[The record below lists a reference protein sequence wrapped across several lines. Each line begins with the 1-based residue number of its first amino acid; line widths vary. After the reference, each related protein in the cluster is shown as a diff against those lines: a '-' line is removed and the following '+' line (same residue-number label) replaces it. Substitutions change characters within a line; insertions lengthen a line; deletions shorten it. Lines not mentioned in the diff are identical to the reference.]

1 MSSRPLT
8 TRMGA
13 RFGEERVVKLTM
25 VGGAG
30 RVGSTTLFQLLLDGG
45 IQELVV
51 LDIMKEA
58 AEGEVLDLKHGM
70 ALSHRCVIRAGDY
83 DASEGSDIV
92 VITAGIPR
100 QPGETRLD
108 LLRKNVDLMKGVL
121 EQVTK
126 YNPGAFIIMVA
137 NPVDVL
143 TYQAITTTGLP
154 IEKVLGTGTLL
165 DTTRFRSLLGDRLG
179 VSPDQ
184 VYAYMLGEHGDSQAP
199 VTSTAT
205 VAGIP
210 LRQFPGYS
218 DRMLEEVIEA
228 TRFGGAEV
236 IKRKRGTFYAV
247 APMITELVRAIR
259 LDEKRVL
266 PISSLMDGSYLGIT
280 DVALSIPCVVGAG
293 GREKMVHLEL
303 APEEREALLNSARV
317 LRGAIEEVGL

>member
-1 MSSRPLT
+1 M
-8 TRMGA
+8 
-13 RFGEERVVKLTM
+13 KLTV

-45 IQELVV
+45 FNELVV
-51 LDIMKEA
+51 LDIAREA
-58 AEGEVLDLKHGM
+58 AEGEALDLLHGM
-70 ALSHRCVIRAGDY
+70 ALSHRCVIKAGDY
-83 DASEGSDIV
+83 DASADSDFV

-108 LLRKNVDLMKGVL
+108 LLRKNVDLMRSVL
-121 EQVTK
+121 DQLMKHNRE
-126 YNPGAFIIMVA
+126 PFIIMVA

-154 IEKVLGTGTLL
+154 VNKIIGTGTLL
-165 DTTRFRSLLGDRLG
+165 DTTRFRSLLGERLG
-179 VSPDQ
+179 VAPDQ

-199 VTSTAT
+199 ITSTAT

-218 DRMLEEVIEA
+218 DQMLQEVIEA

-247 APMITELVRAIR
+247 APMIVELVRAIR
-259 LDEKRVL
+259 LDQKRVL
-266 PISSLMDGSYLGIT
+266 PVSSLMDGEYMGIR
-280 DVALSIPCVVGAG
+280 DVSLSLPCVIGAG
-293 GREKMVHLEL
+293 GREKVVHLDL
-303 APEEREALLNSARV
+303 TDQEREGLLGSARV
-317 LRGAIEEVGL
+317 LREAIQEVGL

>member
-1 MSSRPLT
+1 MKVT
-8 TRMGA
+8 
-13 RFGEERVVKLTM
+13 V

-45 IQELVV
+45 FQELVV
-51 LDIMKEA
+51 LDIMKDA
-58 AEGEVLDLKHGM
+58 AEGEALDLLHGM

-83 DASEGSDIV
+83 DASEGSDFI

-108 LLRKNVDLMKGVL
+108 LLKKNVDLMRGVL
-121 EQVTK
+121 EQVMK
-126 YNPGAFIIMVA
+126 YNRAPYLIMVA

-154 IEKVLGTGTLL
+154 VDKVIGTGTLL

-184 VYAYMLGEHGDSQAP
+184 VYAYMLGEHGDSQVP

-218 DRMLEEVIEA
+218 DQMLQEVIEA

-247 APMITELVRAIR
+247 APMIVELLRAIR

-266 PISSLMDGSYLGIT
+266 PVSTLMDGSYLGIR

-293 GREKMVHLEL
+293 GREKSVYLDL
-303 APEEREALLNSARV
+303 APDERAALLDSARV